1 MRLYLPVLA
10 ECVFNAD
17 ESGFPLA
24 PKPGRVLAEKE
35 ARHVYQVVTNT
46 KAQKTVMV
54 GFNAYGEYALPMI
67 LFPGERLRDGGL
79 SGFPEAT
86 YAATK
91 NGWMDSDTF
100 VEFLKSLYPFGKSQ
114 NIQFPVLLFVDG
126 HSTHIHVSLP
136 AAEYYKDNGIILY
149 CLLPNLTHILQACGI
164 GFFSPMKSVWQ
175 AQVKQW
181 QAENIGRFITK
192 NEFPMIFKAAW
203 EKVATYENAA
213 NGFKSSGL
221 FPFTPKGIKM
231 TKFGPSK
238 IANKDASDDPVD
250 ESSDLTASSSCCS
263 PNTGM
268 DGSQTHDT

>member
-1 MRLYLPVLA
+1 M
-10 ECVFNAD
+10 
-17 ESGFPLA
+17 
-24 PKPGRVLAEKE
+24 
-35 ARHVYQVVTNT
+35 
-46 KAQKTVMV
+46 
-54 GFNAYGEYALPMI
+54 
-67 LFPGERLRDGGL
+67 
-79 SGFPEAT
+79 
-86 YAATK
+86 
-91 NGWMDSDTF
+91 
-100 VEFLKSLYPFGKSQ
+100 

-126 HSTHIHVSLP
+126 HSTHISLP
-136 AAEYYKDNGIILY
+136 AAEYCKDNGIILY
-149 CLLPNLTHILQACGI
+149 CLLPNLTHILQACDI

-213 NGFKSSGL
+213 NGFKRSGL
-221 FPFTPKGIKM
+221 FPFTPKEIDM

-238 IANKDASDDPVD
+238 IANKDASDGPVD

-263 PNTGM
+263 TNTGM